1 MLTHGLCASWCCS
14 AQRSYVWLQV
24 EVSVA
29 GNGKQCSEG
38 AVHLEGVQLEP
49 FLYLRCV
56 CVCVCACVCCVF
68 VHVHVDVCLCGV
80 WCGVVWCGDTYT
92 VLKDHTKISAAR
104 PYTVAHCIQC
114 ELYKLGQNGCY
125 YSVGPNVHK
134 SSLQKDVQR
143 KRREC
148 IKLCV

>member
-1 MLTHGLCASWCCS
+1 MLLCDVSVDARGCCS
-14 AQRSYVWLQV
+14 AQSPYVWLQV

-56 CVCVCACVCCVF
+56 CVCVYVCVC
-68 VHVHVDVCLCGV
+68 VHVHTHVCLCGV
-80 WCGVVWCGDTYT
+80 WCSVETHT
-92 VLKDHTKISAAR
+92 VLQDHTKISAAR
-104 PYTVAHCIQC
+104 PCTVAHCIQC

-125 YSVGPNVHK
+125 HSVGPNVHK
-134 SSLQKDVQR
+134 SSLQKDVQC

-148 IKLCV
+148 I